1 MPFSTIPEAI
11 AAIKQGKMI
20 VLVDDQDRE
29 NEGDVIQA
37 AEFAD
42 EQSVAFMATKAC
54 GLICLT
60 MDGPLLDRLDLPM
73 MTTRNQSR
81 LGTAFT
87 VSIEAAEG
95 ITTGI
100 SAGDRAATILA
111 AVADDA
117 GPQSVVSPG
126 HVFLRAKQGGVLV
139 RAGHTEG
146 SVDLCRLAGLKPAAV
161 ICEIMKPDGT
171 MARRDDLERYS
182 DEHNLPMVTVAD
194 LIAYREQRE
203 SLIELVAE
211 AEITTSYG
219 PARAYNFRSL
229 VHGDQ
234 HLAVI
239 YGDKLGPG
247 REVNEPVHVRV
258 QKERPLSDAF
268 GCDLS
273 DGEVSLDIALKQV
286 SSGDGIVLYIRD
298 SSSNYLSAD
307 LVARGGTRHIE
318 QDGRGL
324 GMDLRDYGIGAQIL
338 RRCGVRQMRLV
349 TTSERNISALSGFG
363 MELIERVN
371 PLQS

>member
-73 MTTRNQSR
+73 TTRNQSR

-126 HVFLRAKQGGVLV
+126 HVFPLRAKQGGVLV

-182 DEHNLPMVTVAD
+182 DE
-194 LIAYREQRE
+194 Q
-203 SLIELVAE
+203 
-211 AEITTSYG
+211 
-219 PARAYNFRSL
+219 
-229 VHGDQ
+229 
-234 HLAVI
+234 
-239 YGDKLGPG
+239 
-247 REVNEPVHVRV
+247 
-258 QKERPLSDAF
+258 
-268 GCDLS
+268 
-273 DGEVSLDIALKQV
+273 
-286 SSGDGIVLYIRD
+286 
-298 SSSNYLSAD
+298 SAD
-307 LVARGGTRHIE
+307 GHRCRSHRLPRAAGKPHRVGCRS
-318 QDGRGL
+318 
-324 GMDLRDYGIGAQIL
+324 RDYHLL
-338 RRCGVRQMRLV
+338 RPGSRL
-349 TTSERNISALSGFG
+349 
-363 MELIERVN
+363 
-371 PLQS
+371 